1 MVHLTGL
8 PCDLNKIRS
17 IVKNKKIS
25 IIEDCAHS
33 LGTKYRSRHVG
44 NLGLSGCFSF
54 YPTKQ
59 ITTGEGGAVVT
70 NNKSFYKKI
79 KKLKAFGIDKEISE
93 RKKQGEYDVVDL
105 GFNYRLTDFQALLGY
120 RQLQKYKENLI
131 KRKN

>member
-54 YPTKQ
+54 IQ
-59 ITTGEGGAVVT
+59 L
-70 NNKSFYKKI
+70 NK
-79 KKLKAFGIDKEISE
+79 LQQVKEV
-93 RKKQGEYDVVDL
+93 Q
-105 GFNYRLTDFQALLGY
+105 
-120 RQLQKYKENLI
+120 
-131 KRKN
+131 